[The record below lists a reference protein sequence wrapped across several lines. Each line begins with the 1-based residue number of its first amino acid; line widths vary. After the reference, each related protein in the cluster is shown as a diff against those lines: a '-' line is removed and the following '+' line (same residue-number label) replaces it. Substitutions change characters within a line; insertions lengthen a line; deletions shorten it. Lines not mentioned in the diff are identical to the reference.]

1 MKRIKIPRLFNGKK
15 LSAATARR
23 ASAASAGMDFEGIP
37 EPNMKLSRALL
48 IVLLLHV
55 VAVSGIIAFNAIK
68 TRERAFV
75 PPSSTETESKVA
87 DSARTSSHA
96 SIDKT
101 HVAETQE
108 ENDRQHEAKPSRPLP
123 NDEQAKK
130 PSSSGK
136 SYIVKKGDNPVGIA
150 KKLKVSYSDLL
161 ALNHIDDPRKLKIGQ
176 KLLIPEAAKPK
187 ITSVKPA
194 DKKKKQKEVSSEKSD
209 AKTHRTPKA
218 LPAKSTDRRA
228 SFRTNLLSALRAAAS
243 RTDAGVAHISWC
255 RFHTLTPHAS

>member
-1 MKRIKIPRLFNGKK
+1 MKRIKIPRLFNARK

-75 PPSSTETESKVA
+75 APTSTETENKPA
-87 DSARTSSHA
+87 DTVQTSNHA
-96 SIDKT
+96 SSDKARVT
-101 HVAETQE
+101 AVQK
-108 ENDRQHEAKPSRPLP
+108 ENDRQHDPKPSHSPVK
-123 NDEQAKK
+123 DEKTKA

-136 SYIVKKGDNPVGIA
+136 IYVVKKGDNPAGIA
-150 KKLKVSYSDLL
+150 KKLKVSYNDLI
-161 ALNHIDDPRKLKIGQ
+161 ALNHIDDPHKLKIGQ
-176 KLLIPEAAKPK
+176 KLLIPEAANPK
-187 ITSVKPA
+187 TTRAKA
-194 DKKKKQKEVSSEKSD
+194 TDKKKKQDEISSEKSD

-218 LPAKSTDRRA
+218 LRAKSTDTGA
-228 SFRTNLLSALRAAAS
+228 SFRGSLWSAQAS
-243 RTDAGVAHISWC
+243 SR
-255 RFHTLTPHAS
+255 RFHAVTAHAS